1 MIGGGKNKGSSSAT
15 GSQSWRELAGRPK
28 RKKVNSPQAKKR
40 RQIKLLK
47 LVAAVLLL
55 CALAA
60 SVFWIASLIR
70 NREEPIQISTP
81 SREIEQII
89 FETDGVLPDR
99 WLGSV
104 IQLGKG
110 TTMMEVDIHAMK
122 QSLEDEAQVISASVE
137 RVFPS
142 SLKISVKE
150 HEPVL
155 RIAVQGADG
164 QPQQRIV
171 ARDGTIYKG
180 IGYPKSALAS
190 LPFVEPY
197 RHSNGDIRPLRGID
211 QVADLLAAA
220 RQKQPKFFRT
230 WKVVSLKH
238 FSGNPTLSGEVIEV
252 RSSYVPRIIFGA
264 SSDFGQQLDRLK
276 VILEF
281 VRAKGNPSMERI
293 DLSLRGSAAVQ
304 FSSGRIISSF

>member
-1 MIGGGKNKGSSSAT
+1 MIGSGKNKGSTSAT

-28 RKKVNSPQAKKR
+28 RKRVNSPQARKR
-40 RQIKLLK
+40 RRMK
-47 LVAAVLLL
+47 LVKLAAAFLVL
-55 CALAA
+55 CALVA
-60 SVFWIASLIR
+60 SVFWIASAVK
-70 NREEPIQISTP
+70 NREDPIQISTP

-99 WLGSV
+99 WLGTV

-122 QSLEDEAQVISASVE
+122 QSLENEPQVISASVE

-142 SLKISVKE
+142 SLKISIKE

-155 RIAVQGADG
+155 RIAVQGPG
-164 QPQQRIV
+164 GRPQRRIV
-171 ARDGTIYKG
+171 ARDGTIYQG
-180 IGYPKSALAS
+180 IGYPKAALAS

-197 RHSNGDIRPLRGID
+197 RHSNGNIRPLQGID
-211 QVADLLAAA
+211 QVAALLAAA
-220 RQKQPKFFRT
+220 RRKQPEIFRT

-264 SSDFGQQLDRLK
+264 SSDFGRQLDRLK
-276 VILEF
+276 VILDY

>member
-1 MIGGGKNKGSSSAT
+1 MIGRGKNKGSTSAT

-28 RKKVNSPQAKKR
+28 RTRVNSPQAKKR
-40 RQIKLLK
+40 RQVKVLK
-47 LVAAVLLL
+47 LVGALLVL
-55 CALAA
+55 CVIVA
-60 SVFWIASLIR
+60 SVVWIASALK

-81 SREIEQII
+81 SREIGQII

-104 IQLGKG
+104 IQLSKG

-122 QSLEDEAQVISASVE
+122 QALEAEAQVVRASVE

-155 RIAVQGADG
+155 RIAVEGPDG
-164 QPQQRIV
+164 RPQRRIV

-180 IGYPKSALAS
+180 IGYPEAALAS

-197 RHSNGDIRPLRGID
+197 RHNNGKIRPLRGID
-211 QVADLLAAA
+211 QVADLLAVA
-220 RQKQPKFFRT
+220 RSKQPEFFRT

-238 FSGNPTLSGEVIEV
+238 FSGNPTLAGEVIEV

-276 VILEF
+276 VILDY

-304 FSSGRIISSF
+304 FSSGRTISSF